1 VHEPD
6 PDTVRAAAA
15 GDQRALEDLVRSYQD
30 PVWRF
35 LRHLVGDAAM
45 AEDVAQE
52 AFVRM
57 YQRLGTFRH
66 QAKFSTWLFQIARNA
81 GVDALRKRSR
91 QLRLVEAAP
100 MGPAS
105 ADPAVSAEVREA
117 VASLKPKLR
126 EALLLVEV
134 LGLTYRE
141 ASVVLGVPEGTA
153 KSRVFNAREQMWQ
166 WMSEGRAGEM

>member
-6 PDTVRAAAA
+6 PGTVRAAAA
-15 GDQRALEDLVRSYQD
+15 GDERALEDLVRSYQA

-35 LRHLVGDAAM
+35 LRHLVGDAAL

-57 YQRLGTFRH
+57 YQRLGTFRF

-91 QLRLVEAAP
+91 HLRLVEEAAP
-100 MGPAS
+100 SPPS
-105 ADPAVSAEVREA
+105 ADPVMSAEVRAA

-141 ASVVLGVPEGTA
+141 AAVVLGVPEGTA

-166 WMSEGRAGEM
+166 WMEEGRAGEM